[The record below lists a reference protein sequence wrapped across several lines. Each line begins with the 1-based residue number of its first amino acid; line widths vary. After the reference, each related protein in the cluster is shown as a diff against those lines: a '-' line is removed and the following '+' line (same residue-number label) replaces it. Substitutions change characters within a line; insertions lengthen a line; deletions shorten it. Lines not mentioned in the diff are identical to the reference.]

1 MRSGVLSD
9 IGNQNRLGGQ
19 ATRALASLSREA
31 VPMDGSAAG
40 LSFRFRPDKGSS
52 NVT

>member
-9 IGNQNRLGGQ
+9 IGDQDRFGGQ
-19 ATRALASLSREA
+19 ATHARAFLSREA